1 MERRRTGA
9 AGAAGWGRGPGGR
22 GSRRLAGLA
31 LLGTVLVLL
40 VLGSAAPAS
49 AHAALR
55 SSDPGA
61 GSVVGT
67 APRHITLTF
76 TESVGLL
83 DDSFRVYSPDNHRV
97 ELGEPQHA
105 DGASDTARA
114 ALPAGLADGTYTVAW
129 RVVSADSHPVS
140 GAFTFSLG
148 APSPTPPPAPADHAE
163 HPVTKSLYDTGR
175 FLAYIAAALLIGTA
189 AFTALCRPPDTA
201 PLRLPLLTGWWTL
214 LIATSVLLVLRA
226 PYENGTSPTT
236 ALDLRAFTGTLTGRP
251 GLALLTRLALLLLT
265 AAVLLPL
272 ARRGGPRAR
281 LATGVTVSVALA
293 LTWAAAEHASAGI
306 QVPAAMTSSVLHL
319 LATAC
324 WLGGLAALLLTLYR
338 AKTPPP
344 PDTVARFSR
353 LAFLSVTVLVV
364 TGLYQS
370 WRGLGSWPALTGS
383 AYGRTLTAKLAAA
396 VFLLAAAGLSRRWTT
411 LLVTRASVPV
421 DARVPELVAA
431 PGGAG
436 PEGPV
441 GASGGA
447 GFEGPVGASGGT
459 GAEGPVR
466 EPVRDEPDAPG
477 TPPPP
482 TAHHYRR
489 ALRRSVLAEVMV
501 AVVVLLITTV
511 LTGTL
516 PARAEAEAA
525 EAPRPQVAGLPG
537 AEAFTIPYDV
547 GTPEGRGTVQ
557 IQMDPGRVGENG
569 LQAVVFGPRD
579 ALTFVPELRISFSL
593 AAKDIGPIDA
603 GVTDRG
609 GYWAT
614 SDLTLPL
621 EGTWTMRLTIR
632 VSDLDQVTETRQV
645 EITR

>member
-1 MERRRTGA
+1 MERRRSGA
-9 AGAAGWGRGPGGR
+9 AGDGGRSRSPGGR
-22 GSRRLAGLA
+22 GNRRLQGLV

-55 SSDPGA
+55 SSDPEA
-61 GSVVGT
+61 GSVVKT
-67 APRHITLTF
+67 APRHITLAF

-114 ALPAGLADGTYTVAW
+114 ALPPGLADGTYTVAW

-140 GAFTFSLG
+140 GAFTFSVG
-148 APSPTPPPAPADHAE
+148 APSPTPPAAPADHAE

-175 FLAYIAAALLIGTA
+175 YLAYIAAALLIGTA
-189 AFTALCRPPDTA
+189 AFAALCRPPDTA

-214 LIATSVLLVLRA
+214 LIATSALLVLRA
-226 PYENGTSPTT
+226 PYENGTSPST
-236 ALDLRAFTGTLTGRP
+236 ALDLQAFTATLTGRP

-265 AAVLLPL
+265 AAVLFPL

-281 LATGVTVSVALA
+281 LATGAGVSVALA

-324 WLGGLAALLLTLYR
+324 WLGGLTALLLTLYR
-338 AKTPPP
+338 AETPPS

-353 LAFLSVTVLVV
+353 LAFLAVTVLVV

-370 WRGLGSWPALTGS
+370 WRGLGSWSALTGS
-383 AYGRTLTAKLAAA
+383 SYGRTLTAKLAAA

-411 LLVTRASVPV
+411 LLVRRASVPAAV
-421 DARVPELVAA
+421 DARVPE
-431 PGGAG
+431 
-436 PEGPV
+436 PV
-441 GASGGA
+441 GAL
-447 GFEGPVGASGGT
+447 GGT
-459 GAEGPVR
+459 GAEGPPR
-466 EPVRDEPDAPG
+466 DAPEDAPA

-482 TAHHYRR
+482 TADHYRR

-579 ALTFVPELRISFSL
+579 ALTFVPELRISFTL
-593 AAKDIGPIDA
+593 AARDIGPIDA
-603 GVTDRG
+603 KVTDRG

-614 SDLTLPL
+614 NDLTLPL
-621 EGTWTMRLTIR
+621 EGTWTMKLTIR
-632 VSDLDQVTETRQV
+632 VSDVDQVTETRQV

>member
-1 MERRRTGA
+1 MERRRSEA
-9 AGAAGWGRGPGGR
+9 AGDD
-22 GSRRLAGLA
+22 GSSGTPDVRRTRRLQGLV

-55 SSDPGA
+55 ASDPEA
-61 GSVVGT
+61 GSVVET

-83 DDSFRVYSPDNHRV
+83 DDSFRVYSPDNRRV
-97 ELGEPQHA
+97 HLEEPQHA
-105 DGASDTARA
+105 DGASDTARTE
-114 ALPAGLADGTYTVAW
+114 LPGDLADGTYTVAW

-140 GAFTFSLG
+140 GAFTFSVG
-148 APSPTPPPAPADHAE
+148 APSPTPPAAPADHAE

-175 FLAYIAAALLIGTA
+175 YLAYIAAALMIGAA
-189 AFTALCRPPDTA
+189 AFIGLCRPPDTS
-201 PLRLPLLTGWWTL
+201 PLRPALLIGWWTL
-214 LIATSVLLVLRA
+214 LTATLALLVLRA
-226 PYENGTSPTT
+226 PYENGTSPAA
-236 ALDLRAFTGTLTGRP
+236 ALDLSAFTGTLTGRP

-265 AAVLLPL
+265 AAVLVPL
-272 ARRGGPRAR
+272 ARRSAPRAR
-281 LATGVTVSVALA
+281 LAIGAAVSVALA

-319 LATAC
+319 LAMAC
-324 WLGGLAALLLTLYR
+324 WLGGLTALLLTLHR

-344 PDTVARFSR
+344 PATVARFSR
-353 LAFLSVTVLVV
+353 LAFVSVTVLVV

-370 WRGLGSWPALTGS
+370 WRGLGSWSALTES
-383 AYGRTLTAKLAAA
+383 SYGRTLTAKLAVTVFLLLAA
-396 VFLLAAAGLSRRWTT
+396 VFSRRWTT
-411 LLVTRASVPV
+411 LLVTRAQAPARVGT
-421 DARVPELVAA
+421 RVPEPVGA
-431 PGGAG
+431 PGGT
-436 PEGPV
+436 PE
-441 GASGGA
+441 
-447 GFEGPVGASGGT
+447 
-459 GAEGPVR
+459 
-466 EPVRDEPDAPG
+466 EPVPDGPNRPG
-477 TPPPP
+477 TPPPSTP
-482 TAHHYRR
+482 DHYRR
-489 ALRRSVLAEVMV
+489 ALRRSVLAEVAV

-547 GTPEGRGTVQ
+547 GTPGGRGTVQ

-569 LQAVVFGPRD
+569 LQAVVFGPRG
-579 ALTFVPELRISFSL
+579 ALTFVPELGISFTL

-603 GVTDRG
+603 KVTDRG

-621 EGTWTMRLTIR
+621 EGSWTMKLTIR
-632 VSDLDQVTETRQV
+632 VSELDQVTETRQV

>member
-1 MERRRTGA
+1 M
-9 AGAAGWGRGPGGR
+9 
-22 GSRRLAGLA
+22 
-31 LLGTVLVLL
+31 LLGSMLVLL

-55 SSDPGA
+55 ASDPGA
-61 GSVVGT
+61 GSVVKT

-114 ALPAGLADGTYTVAW
+114 ALPAGLAEGTYTVAW

-148 APSPTPPPAPADHAE
+148 APSPTPPAAPGDHAE

-175 FLAYIAAALLIGTA
+175 YLAYIAAALLIGTA
-189 AFTALCRPPDTA
+189 AFAALCRPPDTA

-214 LIATSVLLVLRA
+214 LIATSALLVLRA

-236 ALDLRAFTGTLTGRP
+236 ALDLGAFTGTLSGRP

-281 LATGVTVSVALA
+281 LAAGAAVSVALA

-324 WLGGLAALLLTLYR
+324 WLGGLTALLLTLYR

-344 PDTVARFSR
+344 PETVARFSR

-370 WRGLGSWPALTGS
+370 WRGLGSWSALTDS
-383 AYGRTLTAKLAAA
+383 SYGRTLTAKLAAA

-411 LLVTRASVPV
+411 LLVTRAAAPATV
-421 DARVPELVAA
+421 DARVPEPVGA
-431 PGGAG
+431 PVGAG
-436 PEGPV
+436 PGGPAADAAD
-441 GASGGA
+441 GADVPKAADTADVPEVPNAADVPGA
-447 GFEGPVGASGGT
+447 PDVPG
-459 GAEGPVR
+459 
-466 EPVRDEPDAPG
+466 EPAM
-477 TPPPP
+477 PPPP
-482 TAHHYRR
+482 TADHYRR

-525 EAPRPQVAGLPG
+525 RAPRPQVAGLPG

-547 GTPEGRGTVQ
+547 DTPDGRGTVQ

-569 LQAVVFGPRD
+569 LQAVVFGPRG
-579 ALTFVPELRISFSL
+579 ALTFVPELRVSFTL
-593 AAKDIGPIDA
+593 AAEDIGPIDA
-603 GVTDRG
+603 RLTDRG

-621 EGTWTMRLTIR
+621 EGTWTMKLTIR

>member
-1 MERRRTGA
+1 MERRRDGA
-9 AGAAGWGRGPGGR
+9 ADAAGRGGGPGGR
-22 GSRRLAGLA
+22 GTRRLAGLA

-61 GSVVGT
+61 GSVVET

-114 ALPAGLADGTYTVAW
+114 ALPTGLADGTYTVAW

-175 FLAYIAAALLIGTA
+175 YLAYIAAALLIGTA
-189 AFTALCRPPDTA
+189 AFAALCRPPDTA

-214 LIATSVLLVLRA
+214 LIATSALLVLRA
-226 PYENGTSPTT
+226 PYENGTAPTT

-272 ARRGGPRAR
+272 ARRGGPRTR
-281 LATGVTVSVALA
+281 LATGATVSVALA

-324 WLGGLAALLLTLYR
+324 WLGGLTALLLTLYR
-338 AKTPPP
+338 ARTPPP

-370 WRGLGSWPALTGS
+370 WRGLGSWSALTES

-411 LLVTRASVPV
+411 LLATRAPAPV
-421 DARVPELVAA
+421 EAPAEARVPEPVGA
-431 PGGAG
+431 PGGTG
-436 PEGPV
+436 SEEPV
-441 GASGGA
+441 G
-447 GFEGPVGASGGT
+447 
-459 GAEGPVR
+459 
-466 EPVRDEPDAPG
+466 EPVRDEPGVPG

-482 TAHHYRR
+482 TADHYRR

-525 EAPRPQVAGLPG
+525 GAPRPQVAGLPG

-593 AAKDIGPIDA
+593 AAEDIGPIDA